1 MASTLPSPT
10 LGDLFWN
17 FCRVAARGFGGAMPW
32 ARRMLVEER
41 AWLTPQEF
49 MDVLSL
55 CQLLPG
61 PNVINLS
68 VVVGSHFRGVP
79 GALAAALGLL
89 VLPFVVVLVLG
100 VLYTRFGQVP
110 AVEALLRGVGPAAA
124 GLIIATGLKMAAPMA
139 RAPRALGFLLA
150 VFAGV
155 ALLRWPLVPV
165 LLGIAPL
172 SVLVA
177 WARRR

>member
-17 FCRVAARGFGGAMPW
+17 FCRVAARGFGGAMPS
-32 ARRMLVEER
+32 ARRMLVDER
-41 AWLTPQEF
+41 AWLTPQES

-68 VVVGSHFRGVP
+68 VIVGSRFRGVG
-79 GALAAALGLL
+79 GAVASAAGLL
-89 VLPFVVVLVLG
+89 VLPFVIVLALG

-110 AVEALLRGVGPAAA
+110 AAESLLRGGGTAAA
-124 GLIIATGLKMAAPMA
+124 GLVIATGLKMAAPMA

-155 ALLRWPLVPV
+155 ALVRWPLVPV

>member
-32 ARRMLVEER
+32 ARQMLVEER

-61 PNVINLS
+61 PNVINVS
-68 VVVGSHFRGVP
+68 VVVGSRFRGAP
-79 GALAAALGLL
+79 GAVVAALGRLA
-89 VLPFVVVLVLG
+89 LPFVVVLVLG
-100 VLYTRFGQVP
+100 GLYTRVGQVP
-110 AVEALLRGVGPAAA
+110 AAEALLRGVGPAAA
-124 GLIIATGLKMAAPMA
+124 GLVIATGLKMAAPMA
-139 RAPRALGFLLA
+139 RVPRVLGFLLA
-150 VFAGV
+150 VFAAV